1 MYHSG
6 AQAFEVGDVD
16 LDFAASDELQEV
28 GIVVHDAEAVAGE
41 HGQGPR
47 FQLGGL
53 GM

>member
-6 AQAFEVGDVD
+6 AQAFEVGGVD
-16 LDFAASDELQEV
+16 LDFAAPNKLQEV
-28 GIVVHDAEAVAGE
+28 GVVVQDTEAVASE
-41 HGQGPR
+41 HGQSPW